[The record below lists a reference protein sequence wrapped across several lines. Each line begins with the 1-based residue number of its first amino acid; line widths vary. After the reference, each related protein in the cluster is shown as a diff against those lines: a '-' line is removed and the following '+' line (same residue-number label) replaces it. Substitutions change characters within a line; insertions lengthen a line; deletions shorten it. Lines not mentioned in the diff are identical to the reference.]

1 MGGFNSKIMAQ
12 MAEERRRFS
21 NDEGGI
27 MCLNFQDIAQ
37 QINTAA
43 WNGMNYTFFDK
54 YLIDQ
59 ADITSLRLEGF
70 SVVVGMGEH
79 ARIKVTW

>member
-1 MGGFNSKIMAQ
+1 MAQ
-12 MAEERRRFS
+12 MAEERRQFR

-27 MCLNFQDIAQ
+27 MCLDFPDIAA
-37 QINTAA
+37 QIKDAA
-43 WNGMNYTFFDK
+43 WNGLNYTFFDK
-54 YLIDQ
+54 CLIDP

-70 SVVVGMGEH
+70 GVVVGTGEH

>member
-1 MGGFNSKIMAQ
+1 MGAFNNKAMAQ
-12 MAEERRRFS
+12 MAEERKRFR
-21 NDEGGI
+21 NDEGGT
-27 MCLNFQDIAQ
+27 MCLDFPDIAA
-37 QINTAA
+37 QIKMAA

-70 SVVVGMGEH
+70 GVVVGMGEH